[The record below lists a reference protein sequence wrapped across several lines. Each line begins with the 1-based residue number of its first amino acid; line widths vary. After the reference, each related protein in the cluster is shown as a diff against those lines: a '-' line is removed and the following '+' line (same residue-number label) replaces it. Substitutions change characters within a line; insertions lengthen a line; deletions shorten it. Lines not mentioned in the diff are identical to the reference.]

1 MSKLE
6 QISFL
11 KGENLN
17 RRYIVS
23 RDVDVTFS
31 FKRVEFFGYAYD
43 REHEYS
49 FGVKYDPFAN
59 RRKWKFMVG
68 VHLPIHI
75 KSAIVRRLKKLV

>member
-1 MSKLE
+1 MPNLE
-6 QISFL
+6 QIGFL

-17 RRYIVS
+17 QKYIVS

-43 REHEYS
+43 KEHEYS
-49 FGVKYDPFAN
+49 FAVKYDPFKV
-59 RRKWKFMVG
+59 RRKWKFMIG

-75 KSAIVRRLKKLV
+75 KSAIVRKLKKLV